1 MLITGLPVGTFFGA
15 LFGLLRS
22 EELHSKAKLVK
33 KKIIC
38 YKTEKQV
45 STASTLNEKNAL
57 DITFGSVSE
66 TSPTATG
73 NNYFFTEKR

>member
-1 MLITGLPVGTFFGA
+1 MLITGLQVGSFFGA
-15 LFGLLRS
+15 MFGLLRS
-22 EELHSKAKLVK
+22 EELHSKAKMVK

-38 YKTEKQV
+38 YKTEKNV

-66 TSPTATG
+66 TSPVAG